1 MSFMSITII
10 IIAVTVLVSISAFNK
25 PELIYRFQFNAHSI
39 KHNQQ
44 WYRFFT
50 YAFLH
55 ADWTHLIFNML
66 TLYFFGNYVQSWYVN
81 YFGENG
87 TLYYTLLYM
96 GGVFFSTIYS
106 YEKNKDNYA
115 YNAVGASGAVSS
127 VLFSHI
133 LFNPLSTIYV
143 YFIPVPAIG
152 FGVLYLV
159 FSAYMSRHG
168 KDNIGHDVHFYG
180 ALFGF
185 ILPILLKPDLLL
197 EFVDKVTSFIR

>member
-1 MSFMSITII
+1 MSITTI
-10 IIAVTVLVSISAFNK
+10 IIAVTALVSISAFNK
-25 PELIYRFQFNAHSI
+25 PELMYRFQFNAYAI
-39 KHNQQ
+39 KNNQQ

-66 TLYFFGNYVQSWYVN
+66 TLYFFGNYVQGGYES

-87 TLYYTLLYM
+87 ALFFALLYI
-96 GGVFFSTIYS
+96 GGVFFSTVYS
-106 YEKNKDNYA
+106 YEKNKDNHS

-152 FGVLYLV
+152 FGVLYLA
-159 FSAYMSRHG
+159 FSAYMSKHG
-168 KDNIGHDVHFYG
+168 KDNIGHDVHFFG

-185 ILPILLKPDLLL
+185 FLPILFKPVLLL
-197 EFVDKVTSFIR
+197 EFVEKVTSFLN